1 MMINQFKLNTFP
13 LYIVLLL
20 VLLTG
25 CNTTSRSVN
34 QPILV
39 GPTEPEVKAEVRDK
53 YVAQLQQ
60 SSYFLDVAV
69 PTFEPGFPMT
79 NDGKDID
86 YGKLDE
92 EGIWPQLRRTEAKLF
107 AVETKNAL
115 EKTAAFSSVRVVP
128 NANTSADIFVLG
140 RILNSTSEEAGME
153 LTVVS
158 AAGEVLGTKRFEHT
172 VDENFFKDQRNA
184 GKNPYQPLYDSGRD
198 YVLRLLSQLAE
209 TKKKEIKDIALMR
222 YARYY
227 SPEAYSQYIST
238 DVKRKSGQSYYE
250 FSLNGLPPDDD
261 LNLKRIKDLQAQEML
276 FVDRLQDNYDTFYA
290 ETNDAYRTW
299 QEETLPEIIAYREA
313 KFDRNVKAGL
323 GIGLAVLAG
332 ILASNERN
340 SGSSLG
346 RGATTAGSILA
357 GVGAAVAIN
366 DAFRSNSEL
375 KVQSA
380 IIEEK
385 GQAVDLTVSPT
396 EMKFEDQIVEL
407 NGSASEQYLQWKQ
420 HLREMY
426 ELEQTPDV
434 QL

>member
-1 MMINQFKLNTFP
+1 MNFKNSKTKTSALFFSF
-13 LYIVLLL
+13 VLLL
-20 VLLTG
+20 VTG
-25 CNTTSRSVN
+25 CNTTSRSLN

-39 GPTEPEVKAEVRDK
+39 GPTEPEVKAAALDK
-53 YVAQLQQ
+53 YVANLQQ
-60 SSYFLDVAV
+60 STHFLDVAV
-69 PTFEPGFPMT
+69 PTFDPGFPMT
-79 NDGKDID
+79 KDGKEID
-86 YGKLDE
+86 YSELDE

-115 EKTAAFSSVRVVP
+115 EKSAAFSSVRVVP

-140 RILNSTSEEAGME
+140 RVLESTSEEVGFE
-153 LTVVS
+153 LTVVT
-158 AAGEVLGTKRFEHT
+158 AAGEVLGKKDFEHK

-184 GKNPYQPLYDSGRD
+184 GKNPYQPVYDKGRD
-198 YVLRLLSQLAE
+198 YVLSLLSQLSDAE
-209 TKKKEIKDIALMR
+209 KKEIKDIATIR

-238 DVKRKSGQSYYE
+238 EVKRKAGQSYYE
-250 FSLNGLPPDDD
+250 FSLNGIPADDD
-261 LNLKRIKDLQAQEML
+261 MNFKRIKDLQAQEML

-332 ILASNERN
+332 ILASNEGN

-346 RGATTAGSILA
+346 RGATTAGAVLA
-357 GVGAAVAIN
+357 GVGSAITIN
-366 DAFRSNSEL
+366 EAFKSNSEL

-385 GQAVDLTVSPT
+385 GQAVDLSVSPT

-407 NGSASEQYLQWKQ
+407 NGTASEQYLQWKQ

-426 ELEQTPDV
+426 EIEKTPDV

>member
-1 MMINQFKLNTFP
+1 MNVINSRKNTLSVFS
-13 LYIVLLL
+13 LFLL
-20 VLLTG
+20 VVLSG
-25 CNTTSRSVN
+25 CNSTSRSVS

-39 GPTEPEVKAEVRDK
+39 GPTEPEVKTQVRDK
-53 YVAQLQQ
+53 HVANLQQ
-60 SSYFLDVAV
+60 SSHFLDVAV

-79 NDGKDID
+79 KNGKDID

-107 AVETKNAL
+107 ALETKNAL

-140 RILNSTSEEAGME
+140 RILQSTSEEVGME

-158 AAGEVLGTKRFEHT
+158 AAGQVLGTKAFDHT
-172 VDENFFKDQRNA
+172 VDENFFKDQRNT
-184 GKNPYQPLYDSGRD
+184 GKNPYQPMYDRGRD
-198 YVLRLLSQLAE
+198 YVLRLLSKLSEQ
-209 TKKKEIKDIALMR
+209 KKQEIKDIATVR

-227 SPEAYSQYIST
+227 SPEAYSGYIST
-238 DVKRKSGQSYYE
+238 EVKRKSGQSYYE
-250 FSLNGLPPDDD
+250 FTLNGMPSEDDV
-261 LNLKRIKDLQAQEML
+261 NFKRIKDLQAQEML

-290 ETNDAYRTW
+290 ETNEAYRTW

-313 KFDRNVKAGL
+313 KFNRNMKAGL
-323 GIGLAVLAG
+323 GVGLAVLAG
-332 ILASNERN
+332 ILASNDRN
-340 SGSSLG
+340 SSSSVG
-346 RGATTAGSILA
+346 RGATAAGAVLA
-357 GVGAAVAIN
+357 GLGSAVAIN
-366 DAFRSNSEL
+366 EAFQSNSEL

-407 NGSASEQYLQWKQ
+407 NGTASEQYLQWKQ